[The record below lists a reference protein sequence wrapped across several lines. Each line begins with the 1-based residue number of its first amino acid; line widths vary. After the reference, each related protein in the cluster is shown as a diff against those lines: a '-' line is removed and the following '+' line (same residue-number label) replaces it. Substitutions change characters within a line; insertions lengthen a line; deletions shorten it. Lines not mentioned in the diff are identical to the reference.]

1 MREKFEI
8 SNFALSTRNDDCTDI
23 LSILILTPASCVL
36 VAAAAAALAVARL
49 ATSAFAAAV
58 VVT

>member
-1 MREKFEI
+1 MRAKFEI

-36 VAAAAAALAVARL
+36 VAAAAAAVARL